1 MSDAR
6 VYLIRHGEAMNNI
19 QANTIAGQALDA
31 PLTDLGTQQASNLGL
46 SLRRIGLIPDVVY
59 TSTARRAIET
69 GHFALAGMGLKADL
83 IEDERLLEQHTG
95 DWTGSVAS
103 EIFTEAQVSE
113 IEQLGKDFRSPN
125 GESMNDVG
133 ERMFSW
139 LTVASEQGDGIV
151 FAFTHGGAIRALAS
165 YLEDWTHERTYN
177 TRPDNVSLSVFGN
190 NGQLWVP
197 EHIGA
202 HPDDLDIEMID
213 PMKINYL
220 LSENELIRSHLQSVI
235 WFGSRKNKQDVHA
248 RSDFDVQIVLDQ
260 PSTALTIELNRI
272 LKDYPNVDL
281 SIMYMKDIVDKSGKV
296 IFHDGT
302 KGLFFMQV
310 LAEGKIL
317 YGDNIY
323 ADLVT
328 SLDLESIRPSLMI
341 TVREYLSRLRVMA
354 ALSPEDTQE
363 FKKYSLKMFKDIL
376 LFEGIT
382 ELSQISRLDNA
393 STINKVSNRFDMG
406 TDARDALDLLA
417 DYEHTFSPS
426 QVAALLTEYEMIV
439 EDMCNE

>member
-31 PLTDLGTQQASNLGL
+31 PLTDQGIQQARDLGL
-46 SLRRIGLIPDVVY
+46 SLRRIGLIPDAVY

-69 GHFALAGMGLKADL
+69 GHFALAGMGLNADR

-95 DWTGSVAS
+95 DWTGSVAT
-103 EIFTEAQVSE
+103 EIFTESQVAE
-113 IEQLGKDFRSPN
+113 IEKLGKDFRSPN

-133 ERMFSW
+133 ERMFDW
-139 LTVASEQGDGIV
+139 LTTASEQSDGIV

-177 TRPDNVSLSVFGN
+177 TRPDHVSLSVFSKTDK
-190 NGQLWVP
+190 LWIP
-197 EHIGA
+197 EQIGA
-202 HPDDLDIEMID
+202 RPDELDIEMID
-213 PMKINYL
+213 PMEINYL
-220 LSENELIRSHLQSVI
+220 LAENEVIRSHLKSVI

-260 PSTALTIELNRI
+260 PSTALTIELNKI

-281 SIMYMKDIVDKSGKV
+281 SIMYLKDIVDRKGNI

-323 ADLVT
+323 ADIVT
-328 SLDLESIRPSLMI
+328 SLDLDSIRPSLMI

-376 LFEGIT
+376 LFEGIV

-393 STINKVSNRFDMG
+393 STIDNVANRFDMD
-406 TDARDALDLLA
+406 TDARDALGSLS
-417 DYEHTFSPS
+417 DYDHIFSPS
-426 QVAALLTEYEMIV
+426 QLAALLTEYEKIV